1 MVRTLSIC
9 KNKIYTKLI
18 LETITQH
25 KRDERIDKLKS
36 ATLTALISALLFLL
50 IFYYQFVREI
60 PKEEKV
66 TTMLINFGDNRN
78 GNGAEEPAN
87 QEGSLASADIY
98 IPEEL
103 KTPEPQPQE
112 IVETPKAVEKPAE
125 KIITGKSEKTTAV
138 KTEKTEKKST
148 KSSET
153 TASKTTTSKT
163 SSTSNTTA
171 KNAQGD
177 GQGTAAIGN
186 LIKGRGTKTG
196 TQGTDGTVG
205 NSGDPL
211 GGKGDGDSKIGVDR
225 KLISYIPGTMGKGG
239 EQPSHNCTANG
250 TITISYTVDKA
261 GNVISA
267 RRSSGISDPCVVTA
281 AVIWVKKYVKA
292 EKASTNSTGTYK
304 ITF

>member
-1 MVRTLSIC
+1 M
-9 KNKIYTKLI
+9 
-18 LETITQH
+18 ETTIQH
-25 KRDERIDKLKS
+25 KRKERNDKLKS

-98 IPEEL
+98 VPEEL
-103 KTPEPQPQE
+103 KTPEPE
-112 IVETPKAVEKPAE
+112 KVVEKVVEKPKAVEKPAE
-125 KIITGKSEKTTAV
+125 KIITGKSEKSTAI

-148 KSSET
+148 KT
-153 TASKTTTSKT
+153 TESTSSKTSPSKT
-163 SSTSNTTA
+163 SSTSNTSA

-177 GQGTAAIGN
+177 GKGTAAIGN

-196 TQGTDGTVG
+196 SQGTNGTTG
-205 NSGDPL
+205 NAGDPL
-211 GGKGDGDSKIGVDR
+211 GGNGNGDSKIGVDR
-225 KLISYIPGTMGKGG
+225 KLIAFIPGTMGKGG
-239 EQPSHNCTANG
+239 EQPSHNCSANG

-261 GNVISA
+261 GNVTSA

-292 EKASTNSTGTYK
+292 EKATTISTGTYK

>member
-1 MVRTLSIC
+1 M
-9 KNKIYTKLI
+9 
-18 LETITQH
+18 ETIIQH
-25 KRDERIDKLKS
+25 NKAERNDKLKS

-66 TTMLINFGDNRN
+66 TTMLINFGDNKN
-78 GNGAEEPAN
+78 GNEAEEPAN
-87 QEGSLASADIY
+87 QEGSLASSDIY

-103 KTPEPQPQE
+103 KTPEPE
-112 IVETPKAVEKPAE
+112 KTVEKIVETPKATEKPTE
-125 KIITGKSEKTTAV
+125 KIITGKSEKNTVA
-138 KTEKTEKKST
+138 KSEKSDKKST
-148 KSSET
+148 K
-153 TASKTTTSKT
+153 TAENTSAKSTTSKNT
-163 SSTSNTTA
+163 TAKSSTSNTTT

-177 GQGTAAIGN
+177 GKGTAAIGN

-196 TQGTDGTVG
+196 SQGTNGTIG
-205 NSGDPL
+205 NAGDPL
-211 GGKGDGDSKIGVDR
+211 GGNGNGDSKIGIDR
-225 KLISYIPGTMGKGG
+225 KLISFIPGTMGKGG

-267 RRSSGISDPCVVTA
+267 RKSSGISDPCVVTA

-292 EKASTNSTGTYK
+292 EKASTNSSGTYK

>member
-1 MVRTLSIC
+1 M
-9 KNKIYTKLI
+9 
-18 LETITQH
+18 ETITQH
-25 KRDERIDKLKS
+25 KRDEKIDKLKS
-36 ATLTALISALLFLL
+36 ATITALISALLFLL

-125 KIITGKSEKTTAV
+125 KIITGKSEKITAV

-163 SSTSNTTA
+163 SSTSNTTT

-196 TQGTDGTVG
+196 TQGPNGTDG

-281 AVIWVKKYVKA
+281 AIIWVKKYVKA

>member
-1 MVRTLSIC
+1 LE
-9 KNKIYTKLI
+9 NI
-18 LETITQH
+18 LQH
-25 KRDERIDKLKS
+25 KKAERNDKLKS

-98 IPEEL
+98 VPEEL
-103 KTPEPQPQE
+103 KTPEPE
-112 IVETPKAVEKPAE
+112 KVVEKPVEKPKAVEKPAE
-125 KIITGKSEKTTAV
+125 KIITGKSEKSTAI

-148 KSSET
+148 KT
-153 TASKTTTSKT
+153 TENTSSKTFPSKT
-163 SSTSNTTA
+163 SSTSNTST

-177 GQGTAAIGN
+177 GKGTAAIGN

-196 TQGTDGTVG
+196 SQGTNGITG
-205 NSGDPL
+205 NAGDPL
-211 GGKGDGDSKIGVDR
+211 GGNGNGDSKIGVDR
-225 KLISYIPGTMGKGG
+225 KLIAFIPGTMGKGG
-239 EQPSHNCTANG
+239 EQPSHNCSANG

-261 GNVISA
+261 GNVTSA

-292 EKASTNSTGTYK
+292 EKATTISTGTYK

>member
-1 MVRTLSIC
+1 M
-9 KNKIYTKLI
+9 
-18 LETITQH
+18 ETTIQH
-25 KRDERIDKLKS
+25 KRKERNDKLKS

-78 GNGAEEPAN
+78 GNDAEEPAN

-98 IPEEL
+98 VPEEL
-103 KTPEPQPQE
+103 KTPEPE
-112 IVETPKAVEKPAE
+112 KVVEKPVEKPKAVEKPAE
-125 KIITGKSEKTTAV
+125 KIITGKSEKSTAI

-148 KSSET
+148 KT
-153 TASKTTTSKT
+153 TESTSSKTSPSKT
-163 SSTSNTTA
+163 SSTSNTST

-177 GQGTAAIGN
+177 GKGTAAIGN

-196 TQGTDGTVG
+196 SQGTNGTTG
-205 NSGDPL
+205 NAGDPL
-211 GGKGDGDSKIGVDR
+211 GGNGNGDSKIGVDR
-225 KLISYIPGTMGKGG
+225 KLIAFIPGTMGKGG
-239 EQPSHNCTANG
+239 EQPSHNCSANG

-261 GNVISA
+261 GNVTSA

-281 AVIWVKKYVKA
+281 AVIWVKKYVKS
-292 EKASTNSTGTYK
+292 EKATTISTGTYK

>member
-1 MVRTLSIC
+1 MENI
-9 KNKIYTKLI
+9 I
-18 LETITQH
+18 QH

-66 TTMLINFGDNRN
+66 ITMLINFGDNRN

-87 QEGSLASADIY
+87 QEGSLASANIY

-112 IVETPKAVEKPAE
+112 IVETPKAVEK
-125 KIITGKSEKTTAV
+125 IITGKSEKTSAV

-153 TASKTTTSKT
+153 TASKATTSKT
-163 SSTSNTTA
+163 SSTSNTTT

-196 TQGTDGTVG
+196 TQGTDRTVG

>member
-1 MVRTLSIC
+1 M
-9 KNKIYTKLI
+9 
-18 LETITQH
+18 ITQH

-78 GNGAEEPAN
+78 GIGAEEPAN
-87 QEGSLASADIY
+87 EEGSLASADIY

-138 KTEKTEKKST
+138 KTEKSEKKST

-250 TITISYTVDKA
+250 TITISFTVDKA

>member
-1 MVRTLSIC
+1 M
-9 KNKIYTKLI
+9 
-18 LETITQH
+18 ETTIQH
-25 KRDERIDKLKS
+25 KRKEKNDKLKS

-98 IPEEL
+98 VPEEL
-103 KTPEPQPQE
+103 KTPEPE
-112 IVETPKAVEKPAE
+112 KVVEKPVEKPKAVEKPAE
-125 KIITGKSEKTTAV
+125 KIITGKSEKSTAI

-148 KSSET
+148 KT
-153 TASKTTTSKT
+153 TESTSSKTSPSKT
-163 SSTSNTTA
+163 SSTSNTSA

-177 GQGTAAIGN
+177 GKGTAAIGN

-196 TQGTDGTVG
+196 SQGTNGTTG
-205 NSGDPL
+205 NAGDPL
-211 GGKGDGDSKIGVDR
+211 GGNGNGDSKIGVDR
-225 KLISYIPGTMGKGG
+225 KLIAFIPGTMGKGG
-239 EQPSHNCTANG
+239 EQPSHNCSANG

-261 GNVISA
+261 GNVTSA

-292 EKASTNSTGTYK
+292 EKATTISTGTYK

>member
-1 MVRTLSIC
+1 M
-9 KNKIYTKLI
+9 
-18 LETITQH
+18 ETIIQH

-186 LIKGRGTKTG
+186 FIKGRGTKTG

-239 EQPSHNCTANG
+239 EQPSHNCTASG

-281 AVIWVKKYVKA
+281 AIIWVKKYVKA

>member
-1 MVRTLSIC
+1 M
-9 KNKIYTKLI
+9 
-18 LETITQH
+18 ETTIQH
-25 KRDERIDKLKS
+25 KRKERNDKLKS

-98 IPEEL
+98 VPEEL
-103 KTPEPQPQE
+103 KTPEPE
-112 IVETPKAVEKPAE
+112 KVVEKVVEKPKAVEKPAE
-125 KIITGKSEKTTAV
+125 KIITGKSEKSTAI

-148 KSSET
+148 KT
-153 TASKTTTSKT
+153 TESTSSKTSPSKT
-163 SSTSNTTA
+163 SSTSNTSA

-177 GQGTAAIGN
+177 GKGTAAIGN

-196 TQGTDGTVG
+196 SQGTNGTTG
-205 NSGDPL
+205 NAGDPL
-211 GGKGDGDSKIGVDR
+211 GGNGNGDSKIGVDR
-225 KLISYIPGTMGKGG
+225 KLIAFIPGTMGKGG
-239 EQPSHNCTANG
+239 EQPSHNCSATG

-261 GNVISA
+261 GNVTSA

-292 EKASTNSTGTYK
+292 EKATTISTGTYK

>member
-1 MVRTLSIC
+1 MENI
-9 KNKIYTKLI
+9 I
-18 LETITQH
+18 QH
-25 KRDERIDKLKS
+25 KRDEKIDKLKS

-153 TASKTTTSKT
+153 TASKSTTSKT
-163 SSTSNTTA
+163 SSPSNTNA

-177 GQGTAAIGN
+177 GQGTAASGN
-186 LIKGRGTKTG
+186 LIKGIGTKTG

>member
-1 MVRTLSIC
+1 M
-9 KNKIYTKLI
+9 
-18 LETITQH
+18 ETITQH
-25 KRDERIDKLKS
+25 KRDEKIDKLKS

-60 PKEEKV
+60 PKEEKA
-66 TTMLINFGDNRN
+66 TTMQLNFGDNRN
-78 GNGAEEPAN
+78 GIGAEEPAN

-153 TASKTTTSKT
+153 TASKSTTSKT
-163 SSTSNTTA
+163 SSTSNTTT

>member
-1 MVRTLSIC
+1 M
-9 KNKIYTKLI
+9 
-18 LETITQH
+18 ETITQH
-25 KRDERIDKLKS
+25 KRDEKIDKLKS

-103 KTPEPQPQE
+103 KIPESQPQE

-153 TASKTTTSKT
+153 TASKATTSKT
-163 SSTSNTTA
+163 SSTSNTTS

-196 TQGTDGTVG
+196 TQGNDGTVG

-239 EQPSHNCTANG
+239 EQPSHNCTASG

-281 AVIWVKKYVKA
+281 AIIWVKKYVKA

>member
-1 MVRTLSIC
+1 METL
-9 KNKIYTKLI
+9 
-18 LETITQH
+18 TQH
-25 KRDERIDKLKS
+25 KRDEKIDKLKS

-125 KIITGKSEKTTAV
+125 KIITGKSEKTSAV

-153 TASKTTTSKT
+153 TASKATTSKT
-163 SSTSNTTA
+163 SSTSNTTT

-196 TQGTDGTVG
+196 AQGTDGTVG

-267 RRSSGISDPCVVTA
+267 RRSSGISEPCVVTA

>member
-1 MVRTLSIC
+1 M
-9 KNKIYTKLI
+9 
-18 LETITQH
+18 ETITQH
-25 KRDERIDKLKS
+25 KRDEKIDKLKS

-125 KIITGKSEKTTAV
+125 KIITGKSEKTSAV

-153 TASKTTTSKT
+153 TASKATTSKT
-163 SSTSNTTA
+163 SSTSNTTT

-177 GQGTAAIGN
+177 GKGTAAIGN

-196 TQGTDGTVG
+196 TQGTNGTDG

-239 EQPSHNCTANG
+239 EQPSHNCAANG